1 MKITIFSRYVLWV
14 NLLLAVLLLSQLS
27 YSAESSSSDTTPHLF
42 GYANWFNPSLE
53 PKDKIYVSMD
63 AKRDTGQPWVFYYYI
78 GVVNGDEGETR
89 FESMPEGIPV
99 EITEAYIGFTSKSM
113 GQGEPKDFKIL
124 QSLLSK
130 TLPDG
135 YPLIETPDLSQ
146 YNPEQLRYQTLLKT
160 YHIPRLLQ
168 EPASFGISQV
178 RSENMKP
185 VALYVITGQGDVP
198 KEIQEFIEQTHG
210 SWFQRY
216 RHIIFTLMIVF
227 IAVYGCYRYASR

>member
-1 MKITIFSRYVLWV
+1 M
-14 NLLLAVLLLSQLS
+14 
-27 YSAESSSSDTTPHLF
+27 PHLF

-63 AKRDTGQPWVFYYYI
+63 AKRDNGQPWVFYYYI
-78 GVVNGDEGETR
+78 GAVNGDEGETR

-99 EITEAYIGFTSKSM
+99 EITDAYIGFTSNSM
-113 GQGEPKDFKIL
+113 GKGVPRDFKIL

-135 YPLIETPDLSQ
+135 YPLIETPDLST

-160 YHIPRLLQ
+160 YANPKLLQ
-168 EPASFGISQV
+168 EPTSFGISQV

-185 VALYVITGQGDVP
+185 VALYVITGQGTVP
-198 KEIQEFIEQTHG
+198 EEIQQFIDQTHG

-216 RHIIFTLMIVF
+216 RHIIFILLIVLIGF
-227 IAVYGCYRYASR
+227 YSCYRYVSR

>member
-1 MKITIFSRYVLWV
+1 MIITNFSRYVLGI
-14 NLLLAVLLLSQLS
+14 NLLLIILLISQVS
-27 YSAESSSSDTTPHLF
+27 YSANSSSDAMSHVF

-53 PKDKIYVSMD
+53 PKDKIYVPMD
-63 AKRDTGQPWVFYYYI
+63 AKRDNGQPWVFYYYI
-78 GVVNGDEGETR
+78 GAVNGDEGETR

-99 EITEAYIGFTSKSM
+99 DITEAYIGFTSKSM
-113 GQGEPKDFKIL
+113 GKGTPKDFKTL
-124 QSLLSK
+124 QSLLST
-130 TLPDG
+130 TLPEG

-160 YHIPRLLQ
+160 YNIPRLLQ
-168 EPASFGISQV
+168 EPSSFGISQV
-178 RSENMKP
+178 RSENIKP

-216 RHIIFTLMIVF
+216 RHIIFALLIVF
-227 IAVYGCYRYASR
+227 IAIYGCYRYASG